1 MNKKQLI
8 GIIRK
13 VVKEEVKK
21 ELNEIFTKE
30 ETSSQLQDIVPEVS
44 VSKKSTKK
52 EQKVYTDNPVL
63 NKVLNETVG
72 GIMEGASNVQ
82 PGQEDWPSMDNK
94 VFTQDD
100 TANVVSLNKPVVN
113 RRDMVAADS
122 IAKSG
127 VKLDDV
133 PEATIN
139 ALTRDYSGLMKAI
152 NKKNTNGIQ

>member
-21 ELNEIFTKE
+21 ELNEIFSRE
-30 ETSSQLQDIVPEVS
+30 ETSSLKSLAEKEFKEPIR
-44 VSKKSTKK
+44 KKYKKK
-52 EQKVYTDNPVL
+52 ESKVYSKNSVL

-72 GIMEGASNVQ
+72 GIMEGKSAQS
-82 PGQEDWPSMDNK
+82 GFEEWPSMDNK
-94 VFTQDD
+94 VYTQDN
-100 TANVVSLNKPVVN
+100 TANVVALNKPADK
-113 RRDMVAADS
+113 RRNMVAADS

-127 VKLDDV
+127 VKLADV
-133 PEATIN
+133 PESTIS

-152 NKKNTNGIQ
+152 TKKDTNGV